1 MKKTTAITL
10 SIMSMLLIAFV
21 GFIAFGILNSKE
33 DDGKRESINGTEIN
47 WDLIIREESVPEV
60 LLIKVNDLEVADA
73 ANYLTFIETFNENP
87 KLISDDKKNGYS
99 KIYVKFTKISFIEMT
114 HSRTKYDGK
123 KTTFYIKNSAVEEL
137 LRADLLVEEDK

>member
-10 SIMSMLLIAFV
+10 SVMLMLLIAFV

-60 LLIKVNDLEVADA
+60 LLIEVNDLEVADA
-73 ANYLTFIETFNENP
+73 ANYLIFIETFNGNP

-99 KIYVKFTKISFIEMT
+99 KIHVEFTKISFIEMT

-123 KTTFYIKNSAVEEL
+123 ETTFYIKNSAIEEL
-137 LRADLLVEEDK
+137 LKADLLVEDK